1 MKKLSDEEKKDRLCR
16 AIKKAKRA
24 EEQASKD
31 AIKKVMIEKA
41 ICLRL
46 IVDYVVTCSYGDI
59 VLIIAMLRD
68 YVRLCDEV
76 RDGDIQYQAYY
87 RGKFIDIADRLSSQI
102 EYDYDE
108 AYEKC
113 QEKQKKEEKD
123 SEVGADAVELAVTRR
138 R

>member
-1 MKKLSDEEKKDRLCR
+1 MRKFTEDEKKERLR
-16 AIKKAKRA
+16 RSLEKAKRA
-24 EEQASKD
+24 EEAASKK
-31 AIKKVMIEKA
+31 AMKKVMIEKA

-46 IVDYVVTCSYGDI
+46 MVDYVVTCSYGDI

-76 RDGDIQYQAYY
+76 RGEDIQYQAYY
-87 RGKFIDIADRLSSQI
+87 RGKFLDIADRLSGQI
-102 EYDYDE
+102 DYNYDE

-113 QEKQKKEEKD
+113 LEKQKREEKD
-123 SEVGADAVELAVTRR
+123 SDVGADAVELAVTRR

>member
-1 MKKLSDEEKKDRLCR
+1 MRKLNDDEKRVRLSR
-16 AIKKAKRA
+16 ALKKAKRA

-46 IVDYVVTCSYGDI
+46 MVDYVVTCSYGDI
-59 VLIIAMLRD
+59 VMIIAMLRD

-123 SEVGADAVELAVTRR
+123 SDVGADAIELAVRR

>member
-1 MKKLSDEEKKDRLCR
+1 MRKLNDDEKRVRLSR
-16 AIKKAKRA
+16 ALKKAKRA

-31 AIKKVMIEKA
+31 AKKKVMIEKA

-46 IVDYVVTCSYGDI
+46 MVDYVVTCSYGDI

-76 RDGDIQYQAYY
+76 RDGDIQYQTYY
-87 RGKFIDIADRLSSQI
+87 RGKFLDIADRLSNQI

-123 SEVGADAVELAVTRR
+123 SDVGADAIELAVRR

>member
-1 MKKLSDEEKKDRLCR
+1 MRKLNDDEKRVRLSR
-16 AIKKAKRA
+16 ALKKAKRA

-46 IVDYVVTCSYGDI
+46 MVDYVVTCSYGDI

-87 RGKFIDIADRLSSQI
+87 RGKFLDIANRLSSQI

-113 QEKQKKEEKD
+113 QEKQKKEEKVSD
-123 SEVGADAVELAVTRR
+123 VGEDAIELAVRHR
-138 R
+138 

>member
-1 MKKLSDEEKKDRLCR
+1 MKKLTDEEKKDRLSR
-16 AIKKAKRA
+16 ALKKARRA
-24 EEQASKD
+24 EEQAAKD

-46 IVDYVVTCSYGDI
+46 MTDYVVTCSYGDI

-68 YVRLCDEV
+68 YVRLCDEI

-87 RGKFIDIADRLSSQI
+87 RAKFLDIADRLTSQI

-113 QEKQKKEEKD
+113 QKKQKNEEKD
-123 SEVGADAVELAVTRR
+123 SDVGADAIELAVRR

>member
-1 MKKLSDEEKKDRLCR
+1 MRKFTEDEKKERLR
-16 AIKKAKRA
+16 RSLEKAKRA
-24 EEQASKD
+24 EEAASKK
-31 AIKKVMIEKA
+31 AMKKVMIEKA

-46 IVDYVVTCSYGDI
+46 MVDYVVTCSYGDI

-76 RDGDIQYQAYY
+76 RGEDIQYQAYY
-87 RGKFIDIADRLSSQI
+87 RGKFLDIADRLSGQI

-123 SEVGADAVELAVTRR
+123 SDVGADAVELAVTRR